1 MVTMLIEIPA
11 SALRRGFV
19 NEPVGTHGSRTI
31 MLSELHSLLHA
42 CPAGTTYEA
51 YRQAIVDENILLKK
65 TASTRRESFRRL
77 RELYALDEHI
87 LLFRALR
94 DLWPIDTQA
103 QPMLALLC
111 AAARDVIL
119 RSTATLILATP
130 WGEPIT
136 PQMLEKAAEEG
147 FPQRYNPTMLANIG
161 RHAASSWQQSGHL
174 RGRLRK
180 VRQQALSRAPSA
192 AYALFL
198 GHLCG
203 ARGDSLFDTLWA
215 QLLDTPV
222 HLLREQA
229 FHASKLGL
237 LEYRHAG
244 AVTEITF
251 HHLLRTSAEGVR
263 E

>member
-1 MVTMLIEIPA
+1 MFIEIPA
-11 SALRRGFV
+11 SALQYGFV
-19 NEPVGTHGSRTI
+19 NDPIGTHGSRTI
-31 MLSELHSLLHA
+31 MLTELQSLLQA

-51 YRQAIVDENILLKK
+51 FRQAIVDENVLLKK
-65 TASTRRESFRRL
+65 TVSTRKESFRRL
-77 RELYALDEHI
+77 RELYGLDETV

-94 DLWPIDTQA
+94 DLWPIDA
-103 QPMLALLC
+103 HARPMLALLC
-111 AAARDVIL
+111 ATARDVIL
-119 RSTATLILATP
+119 RSTATLILATS
-130 WGEPIT
+130 WGESIT

-174 RGRLRK
+174 HGHLRK
-180 VRQQALSRAPSA
+180 VRQQALSQAPST

-203 ARGDSLFDTLWA
+203 ARGDALFDTFWA

-229 FHASKLGL
+229 FLASKLGL

-251 HHLLRTSAEGVR
+251 HHLLRTTMEAVR